1 MRMPLIALIPAAL
14 LAGAAYAQS
23 EPQAAE
29 PPAEA
34 VEAQEQDTAPQQ
46 EEPAQDAEV
55 QEGDEE
61 EAPPPP
67 EVIDTEVSGT
77 WERTNGAGRDTVS
90 YVSNEGETLFSATCM
105 TADTEYGDRIM
116 QIKAAS
122 AEDNIG
128 AIDIFTSAGNAR
140 LPAAPDMNPDI
151 ATGMTEP
158 VSRPTYV
165 LASGAGDLRIVSGS
179 RGTVFETDPML
190 KDVIRTCHPDP
201 ATVREA
207 AEEAKADAEASA
219 DADTDAVEEATDSD
233 V

>member
-23 EPQAAE
+23 EPQAPE
-29 PPAEA
+29 SPPEA

-67 EVIDTEVSGT
+67 AVIDTEVSGI

-140 LPAAPDMNPDI
+140 LPAAPDMSPNT

-158 VSRPTYV
+158 VSRPTSV
-165 LASGAGDLRIVSGS
+165 LAAGAGEIRIVSGS

-190 KDVIRTCHPDP
+190 KDVIRACHPDP

-207 AEEAKADAEASA
+207 AAEAPAAAETSPEA
-219 DADTDAVEEATDSD
+219 DEDAPDETTETEN
-233 V
+233 